1 MKKAILAL
9 MLVCMMLLSGCAL
22 IKQDETV
29 LNKKVVLSVDDTTF
43 TRAEVGNQ
51 LENELYQ
58 MAYMYSMFGYSYDTT
73 DAAIR
78 AETLETVLTNLTES
92 AVTDAKAKELG
103 MYEFTDEEKAT
114 IAENAQADYDSYI
127 DSYVSY
133 FTDETKTE
141 EELKAEAE
149 EYMVANGINMEDL
162 TKSSEYTMSQDK
174 LRASIIEGIAP
185 TEEDVQALF
194 DEKVAS
200 AKTNYESNLS
210 SYGNA
215 KNNGTTVY
223 YAPAGYRIVKQIL
236 IKYNQEDLDAINAL
250 QNEISAATDV
260 ETLNTLNEKL
270 EAAETA
276 AAEAIADKVAEVT
289 SKIDAG
295 EDFDALVAQY
305 NEDTGMPEV
314 GYYLCDGYAYF
325 VESFTNAG
333 MALEK
338 IGDVSEPTK
347 SNYGL
352 HILKYEADVEEGP
365 VDIATVHD
373 SLYNSALTE
382 AQDEAYEAKVAE
394 WVSAAKIVRNDKYM
408 PQ

>member
-1 MKKAILAL
+1 MKKVILAL

>member
-78 AETLETVLTNLTES
+78 AETLETALTNLTES

>member
-22 IKQDETV
+22 IKQDEAV

-43 TRAEVGNQ
+43 TRAEVGSQ

-58 MAYMYSMFGYSYDTT
+58 MAYMYSMFGYSYDPT

-127 DSYVSY
+127 ESYVSY
-133 FTDETKTE
+133 YTDETKTE

-149 EYMVANGINMEDL
+149 EYMVANGINMEEL
-162 TKSSEYTMSQDK
+162 TKSNEYSMSQDK
-174 LRASIIEGIAP
+174 LRNSIIEGIAP
-185 TEEDVQALF
+185 TEDDVQTLF

-223 YAPAGYRIVKQIL
+223 YTPAGYRIVKQIL
-236 IKYNQEDLDAINAL
+236 IKYNQEDLDAITAL
-250 QNEISAATDV
+250 QNEITAATDV
-260 ETLNTLNEKL
+260 DTLTALNEKL
-270 EAAETA
+270 EAAENA

-289 SKIDAG
+289 AKIDAG

-305 NEDTGMPEV
+305 NEDTGMPEI

-333 MALEK
+333 MALEA

-365 VDIATVHD
+365 VDIAEVHD
-373 SLYNSALTE
+373 TLYNSALTE
-382 AQDEAYEAKVAE
+382 AQDEAYEAQVAE
-394 WVSAAKIVRNDKYM
+394 WVGAAKVVRDDKYM